1 MKKINTLL
9 AVLFC
14 FVLGHLQAQ
23 EGRFMQE
30 VFTDVT
36 VTSDVTYGVN
46 ATVIALPILGEAI
59 PQELKL
65 DVYEPIGD
73 ERAERPLVLVFH
85 TGNFLPVPQNAQI
98 LGRRT
103 DSAAVEICT
112 RLAKYG
118 YTAASVTYRQGWNP
132 LAETQPIRALGLI
145 QAAYRGVQDGR
156 TAVRFFKRDFVENG
170 NQFSVDT
177 SRIAIW
183 GNGTGGYLTHGMVG
197 LTNYNEI
204 LTTTNGPAKFILDTD
219 EDGTPETPMVVPQV
233 HGDIEGK
240 TFGFGLEA
248 FGFPLGMAD
257 TTSYPNHVEYNSDF
271 QLAVNV
277 GGDLGDISWLEA
289 GNPPTITFQSANDF
303 FAPYEDATLIVP
315 TTGDPIVRVQGGL
328 LIARKQNELGNND
341 VFINANIDDDITAQA
356 KANSEAAGHE
366 YLEGLYPVV
375 NPPNANGLDEGV
387 RIDWWDPNA
396 LSPPVEGFPN
406 GVPWSLLPHPTDP
419 SGMTSFH
426 EQGLLTN
433 AGMSAEQARTHI
445 DTVFAYFAPRAF
457 AALDL
462 AAYTSTEELK
472 QAEVGLVIAPN
483 PATDEFI
490 LRSEASRP
498 MLGVE
503 LYDLNGR
510 LVQEHTFKNSY
521 FFIQRD
527 NLPDGIYVARV
538 RFEEGMV
545 SKKVMFK

>member
-1 MKKINTLL
+1 MNTLL

-14 FVLGHLQAQ
+14 FLLGHLQAQ
-23 EGRFMQE
+23 EGRFLQE

-46 ATVIALPILGEAI
+46 ATVIALPVLGEAI
-59 PQELKL
+59 PQALTL
-65 DVYEPIGD
+65 DVYEPVGD
-73 ERAERPLVLVFH
+73 ERTERPLVLVFH

-98 LGRRT
+98 LGTKT
-103 DSAAVEICT
+103 DSSAVEICT
-112 RLAKYG
+112 RLAKHG

-156 TAVRFFKRDFVENG
+156 TAIRFFKRDYVENG

-177 SRIAIW
+177 SRITVW
-183 GNGTGGYLTHGMVG
+183 GNGTGGYLTHGLVG
-197 LTNYNEI
+197 LTNYTEI
-204 LTTTNGPAKFILDTD
+204 LTTTNGPAKFILDAD
-219 EDGTPETPMVVPQV
+219 GDGTPETPMVVEAI

-240 TFGFGLEA
+240 TLGVVPAGGAFGLPE
-248 FGFPLGMAD
+248 GD
-257 TTSYPNHVEYNSDF
+257 TTSLPNHVEYSSDF
-271 QLAVNV
+271 QLAVNI
-277 GGDLGDISWLEA
+277 GGDLGDISWLEE

-328 LIARKQNELGNND
+328 LIARRQNELGNND
-341 VFINANIDDDITAQA
+341 VFINANIDDEITTQA
-356 KANSEAAGHE
+356 KANSAAAGHE
-366 YLEGLYPVV
+366 YLEGLYPIV

-426 EQGLLTN
+426 EQGLVTN
-433 AGMSAEQARTHI
+433 TGMSAEQARTHI
-445 DTVFAYFAPRAF
+445 DSVFAYFAPRAF

-462 AAYTSTEELK
+462 AAYTSTKELK
-472 QAEVGLVIAPN
+472 QAEVGLVVAPN
-483 PATDEFI
+483 PATDQFI
-490 LRSEASRP
+490 LRSDTDQP

-510 LVQEHTFKNSY
+510 LVKEYSFRNSY
-521 FFIQRD
+521 FFIQRE
-527 NLPDGIYVARV
+527 NLPDGIYVARI
-538 RFEEGMV
+538 RFEEGTIA
-545 SKKVMFK
+545 KKVMFK

>member
-9 AVLFC
+9 VVLFC
-14 FVLGHLQAQ
+14 FSLWHLQAQ
-23 EGRFMQE
+23 EGRFIQE

-36 VTSDVTYGVN
+36 VTSDITYGVN
-46 ATVIALPILGEAI
+46 ATVIALPVVGEAI

-65 DVYEPIGD
+65 DVYEPVGD
-73 ERAERPLVLVFH
+73 ERTERPLVLVFH

-98 LGRRT
+98 LGTKT
-103 DSAAVEICT
+103 DSSAVEICT

-156 TAVRFFKRDFVENG
+156 TAIRFFKRDYVENG

-177 SRIAIW
+177 SRITVW
-183 GNGTGGYLTHGMVG
+183 GNGTGGYLTHGLVG
-197 LTNYNEI
+197 LTRYTEI
-204 LTTTNGPAKFILDTD
+204 LTTTNGPAKFILDAD
-219 EDGTPETPMVVPQV
+219 GDGTPETPMVVEAI

-240 TFGFGLEA
+240 TFGFGNPA
-248 FGFPLGMAD
+248 FGLPEGD
-257 TTSYPNHVEYNSDF
+257 TTSYPNHVDYNSDF

-277 GGDLGDISWLEA
+277 GGDLGDISWLEE

-303 FAPYEDATLIVP
+303 FAPYDDATLIVP

-328 LIARKQNELGNND
+328 AIARRQNELGNND
-341 VFINANIDDDITAQA
+341 VFVNANIDDEITAQA
-356 KANSEAAGHE
+356 RANSAAAGHE
-366 YLEGLYPVV
+366 YLEGLYPIV
-375 NPPNANGLDEGV
+375 NSPNANGLDEGV
-387 RIDWWDPNA
+387 KIDWWDPNA

-433 AGMSAEQARTHI
+433 TGMSAEQARTHI
-445 DTVFAYFAPRAF
+445 DTVMAYFAPRAF

-462 AAYTSTEELK
+462 AAYTSTKQLK
-472 QAEVGLVIAPN
+472 EAEVGLVVAPN
-483 PATDEFI
+483 PATDQFV
-490 LRSEASRP
+490 LRSDENQL

-503 LYDLNGR
+503 LYDVNGR

-521 FFIQRD
+521 FFIQRG

-538 RFEEGMV
+538 RFEEGTIT
-545 SKKVMFK
+545 KKVIFK